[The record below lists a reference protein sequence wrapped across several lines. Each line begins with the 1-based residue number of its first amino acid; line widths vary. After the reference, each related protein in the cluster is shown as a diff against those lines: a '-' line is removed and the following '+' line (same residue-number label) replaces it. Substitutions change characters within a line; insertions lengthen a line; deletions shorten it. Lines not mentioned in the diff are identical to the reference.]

1 MNNEE
6 KIIELT
12 KRIEIL
18 EAAENKR
25 IKQKKIKIAYEITK
39 IVIILGIIL
48 TGYIYINVKVIKPY
62 KEAVNKVNDKINN
75 VQDFFTNQSDK
86 VKDWFKKDN

>member
-12 KRIEIL
+12 KRIEVL